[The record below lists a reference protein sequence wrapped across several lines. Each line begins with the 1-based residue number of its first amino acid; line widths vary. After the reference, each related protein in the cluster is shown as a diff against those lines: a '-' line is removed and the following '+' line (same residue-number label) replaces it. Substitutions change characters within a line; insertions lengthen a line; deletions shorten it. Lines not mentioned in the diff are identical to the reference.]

1 MIQIVYISSAVESW
15 STEQLLELLQQCLRN
30 NAARGV
36 TGMLLYG
43 EDTFLQALE
52 GEDAVID
59 ELVERIARDPRH
71 AKVQLLHRREVERR
85 QYSDWSM
92 GFKRISDQEL
102 SSIKGLKNF
111 GAKDFN
117 FDFLVRNDGIVD
129 TLMEHYRAPHWDPLV
144 RELDAKDKVIEHLE
158 KALLQSRGSVE
169 IATLVL
175 ESIADASKGGTL
187 SDRHIRLCES
197 ALADLRGA
205 WDPSRPATGS

>member
-1 MIQIVYISSAVESW
+1 MIQIVYISSAVTPW
-15 STEQLLELLQQCLRN
+15 STEQLLELLQQCLKN

-52 GEDAVID
+52 GEDSVID
-59 ELVERIARDPRH
+59 GLVEKIARDPRH
-71 AKVQLLHRREVERR
+71 AKVQFLHRRAIERR

-92 GFKRISDQEL
+92 GFKRISDREL
-102 SSIKGLKNF
+102 TGIKGLKDF
-111 GAKDFN
+111 GVKDFN
-117 FDFLVRNDGIVD
+117 FDYLVSNEDIVG
-129 TLMEHYRAPHWDPLV
+129 TLMDHYRAPHWDPLV

-158 KALLQSRGSVE
+158 KALKQSRGSVE

-175 ESIADASKGGTL
+175 ESIADAGKAGTL

-197 ALADLRGA
+197 ALADLRG
-205 WDPSRPATGS
+205 T